1 MHMTAIV
8 LRVRS
13 AGKIEKLRVI
23 YAYFF
28 QIIKELMEID
38 VRSELSNYRGGYS
51 RVFTKCSNHAYTG
64 ASIPSKPMK
73 YYSPSLR
80 KTCYKKSRKNF
91 SSSSAKISYD
101 LYFSHWPHPRL

>member
-51 RVFTKCSNHAYTG
+51 TPNVQIMLIQGR
-64 ASIPSKPMK
+64 PSP
-73 YYSPSLR
+73 L
-80 KTCYKKSRKNF
+80 NQ
-91 SSSSAKISYD
+91 
-101 LYFSHWPHPRL
+101 